1 MTRQQQLSAFAAFAA
16 LCLSNN
22 DFASAQR
29 TLNVEEFKQGID
41 DGTFDMVLDVRT
53 QEEWDT
59 GHIPGAIHIPI
70 DTFRED
76 EFWSTM
82 DLEAFSCNKDCA
94 TIVTHCSRGGRA
106 GRAIQFLRNM
116 GFEGTLLNGQ
126 GTWNWENAGYALT
139 TEDDRKEPICT
150 SWDICAPPKLPGPL
164 PPAPAVAE
172 EDEDKDKGK
181 EKDEDKDK
189 EKDKD
194 KDKEKD
200 KDKDKETQPE
210 VTATADSDS
219 AADADAVADNVLEDI
234 FVSEPPDAE
243 DAAIGSDSAA
253 DDAAVE
259 VLCVDDPD
267 YRFNDR
273 PLKGC
278 DWVAH
283 AETENR
289 CLKPTVMEG
298 CLATC
303 NPACPKVE
311 ANAVSE
317 NALLESSSPAIS
329 ARAVFVALALF
340 SLVVIL

>member
-1 MTRQQQLSAFAAFAA
+1 
-16 LCLSNN
+16 
-22 DFASAQR
+22 
-29 TLNVEEFKQGID
+29 
-41 DGTFDMVLDVRT
+41 
-53 QEEWDT
+53 
-59 GHIPGAIHIPI
+59 
-70 DTFRED
+70 
-76 EFWSTM
+76 
-82 DLEAFSCNKDCA
+82 
-94 TIVTHCSRGGRA
+94 
-106 GRAIQFLRNM
+106 M

-139 TEDDRKEPICT
+139 TEDDRKEPVCT
-150 SWDICAPPKLPGPL
+150 SQDICAPIKLPGPL
-164 PPAPAVAE
+164 VAPPDPPLAPAVVE
-172 EDEDKDKGK
+172 EEEDKDKDKEK
-181 EKDEDKDK
+181 EKDKDK
-189 EKDKD
+189 GKDKD
-194 KDKEKD
+194 KDKE
-200 KDKDKETQPE
+200 KDKETQPE

-234 FVSEPPDAE
+234 FVSEPSDAE

-253 DDAAVE
+253 EDAAVD

-298 CLATC
+298 CPATC
-303 NPACPKVE
+303 NPACPKAE

-317 NALLESSSPAIS
+317 NALLGSSSPVAWH
-329 ARAVFVALALF
+329 APRAGFVALALF
-340 SLVVIL
+340 SLVVVL